1 MAVKILI
8 DSAADISREEAKKLG
23 IEIISMEVRF
33 GDEEYLDGVNLFPHE
48 FYEKL
53 VESDVLPQ
61 TSQIT
66 PFRFEKAFKKLTEN
80 GDEVVAII
88 LSSKLSGTYL
98 SAVDAAKKFEG
109 KVFVVDSLNATIGER
124 LLCQLALRKIAEGKG
139 AAEIKEILDTEKKN
153 INLIAMVDTLEYLK
167 KGGRISPAVAV
178 VGSLLSIKPVIGVV
192 DGEVKMIGKAMGS
205 KKGNNLLC
213 KLVEEKGIDFDMPYG
228 VVWAGLSDNVM
239 KKYVKDSTH
248 LWENHT
254 DDVPAYIIGSTIG
267 THVGPGAVG
276 VAFFGKNK

>member
-8 DSAADISREEAKKLG
+8 DSASDISQKEAKDLG
-23 IEIISMEVRF
+23 VETIPLEVRF
-33 GDEEYLDGVNLFPHE
+33 GDDEYLDGVTLLSEE

-61 TSQIT
+61 TSQI
-66 PFRFEKAFKKLTEN
+66 PPYRFEKEFKKLCES
-80 GDEVVAII
+80 GDEVVAIT

-109 KVFVVDSLNATIGER
+109 KVYVVDSLNATIGER
-124 LLCQLALRKIAEGKG
+124 LLCQLALRKVKEGKS
-139 AAEIKEILDTEKKN
+139 AAEIKAILDEEKKN
-153 INLIAMVDTLEYLK
+153 INLIALVDTLEYLK
-167 KGGRISPAVAV
+167 KGGRISSAVAA

-192 DGEVKMIGKAMGS
+192 DGEVKMVGKAMGS

-213 KLVEEKGIDFDMPYG
+213 RLIEEKGIDFDMPYG
-228 VVWAGLSDNVM
+228 IVWSGLSSAVM
-239 KKYVKDSTH
+239 EKYLSDSAHIWKEHTSCVPTH
-248 LWENHT
+248 
-254 DDVPAYIIGSTIG
+254 IIGSTIG

-276 VAFFGKNK
+276 VAFFGKK

>member
-8 DSAADISREEAKKLG
+8 DSASDISQKEAKDLG
-23 IEIISMEVRF
+23 VEIIPLEVRF
-33 GDEEYLDGVNLFPHE
+33 GDDEYLDGVTLLPEE

-61 TSQIT
+61 TSQI
-66 PFRFEKAFKKLTEN
+66 PPYRFEKEFKKLCES
-80 GDEVVAII
+80 GDEVVAIT

-109 KVFVVDSLNATIGER
+109 KVYVVDSLNATIGER
-124 LLCQLALRKIAEGKG
+124 LLCQLALRKVKEGKS
-139 AAEIKEILDTEKKN
+139 AAEIKAILDEEKKN
-153 INLIAMVDTLEYLK
+153 INLIALVDTLEYLK
-167 KGGRISPAVAV
+167 KGGRISSAVAA

-192 DGEVKMIGKAMGS
+192 DGEVKMVGKAMGS

-213 KLVEEKGIDFDMPYG
+213 RLIEEKGIDFDMPYG
-228 VVWAGLSDNVM
+228 IVWSGLSSAVM
-239 KKYVKDSTH
+239 EKYLSDSAHIWKEHTSCVPTH
-248 LWENHT
+248 
-254 DDVPAYIIGSTIG
+254 IIGSTIG

-276 VAFFGKNK
+276 VAFFGKK